1 MRGNLCRIG
10 TAGFRTYIATADE
23 GVLEWDWKHK
33 AARVVTAVHRDMDT
47 PEKHP
52 TIYIPL

>member
-10 TAGFRTYIATADE
+10 AAGFRTYIATADE

-33 AARVVTAVHRDMDT
+33 AARV
-47 PEKHP
+47 K
-52 TIYIPL
+52 